1 MNWIL
6 WSDVTST
13 AIIIIPE
20 EAECLIPIIRDEEP
34 RKTYLMTYA
43 APVTRRMLHFQ
54 NLDYY
59 TIPALPAG
67 WQAPQWLKAELG
79 LFAGRLYFEWE
90 EYSYLADL
98 YGISEDR
105 CAVEDGEEKEVLET
119 NGQAEMDGIAE
130 ADGADE
136 SDEHALETAR
146 IAPRK
151 LFVSRPLNFMQE
163 WLAVRRRG
171 QDFSHTPLGFIAS
184 GKPLF
189 ADHPFFRQDES
200 GERGG
205 AAATAAATLRAATG
219 RIVAEHRKDQVDEDV
234 VYEGGIDVPVSDSD
248 SSSDE
253 ESVEYH
259 DDELYSADDDEQEDG
274 CGSPEL
280 PSSGDDG
287 RRGRGRGNRGGKG
300 RRGR

>member
-1 MNWIL
+1 VNWIL
-6 WSDVTST
+6 WSDVSST

-20 EAECLIPIIRDEEP
+20 EAECLIPIIRDEAS

-59 TIPALPAG
+59 TIPALPVG

-90 EYSYLADL
+90 EYSYLASL
-98 YGISEDR
+98 YGISGERD
-105 CAVEDGEEKEVLET
+105 AVEDGKEVVET
-119 NGQAEMDGIAE
+119 DGNAETDGAIQ
-130 ADGADE
+130 ADGANE
-136 SDEHALETAR
+136 SDDDAPDTAQTV
-146 IAPRK
+146 PPK
-151 LFVSRPLNFMQE
+151 TFVSRPLNFMQE

-189 ADHPFFRQDES
+189 ADHPFFRQEES
-200 GERGG
+200 EER
-205 AAATAAATLRAATG
+205 AAAAAAATLRAVTGG
-219 RIVAEHRKDQVDEDV
+219 RIVADRKDQVEEEVV

-248 SSSDE
+248 SSSGE

-259 DDELYSADDDEQEDG
+259 DDELYSAADDEEEEDG
-274 CGSPEL
+274 AGSPEL
-280 PSSGDDG
+280 PSLGDDG

-300 RRGR
+300 GRRR